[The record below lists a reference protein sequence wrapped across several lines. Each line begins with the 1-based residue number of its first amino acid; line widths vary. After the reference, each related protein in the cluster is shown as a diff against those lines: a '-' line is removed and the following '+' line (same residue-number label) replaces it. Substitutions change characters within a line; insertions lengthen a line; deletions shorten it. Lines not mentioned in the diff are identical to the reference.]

1 MTLKKFKTVLVAVS
15 QRRYRQQDVIG
26 HGAEGVDGDKE
37 QLTTYVK

>member
-15 QRRYRQQDVIG
+15 QRRYRLRDVIG
-26 HGAEGVDGDKE
+26 HGAEGADKE